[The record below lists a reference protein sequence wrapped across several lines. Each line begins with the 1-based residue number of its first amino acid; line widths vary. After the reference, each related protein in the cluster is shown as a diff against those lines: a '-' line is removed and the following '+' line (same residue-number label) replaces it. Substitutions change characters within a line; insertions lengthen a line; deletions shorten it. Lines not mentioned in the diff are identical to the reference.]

1 MKVSAG
7 NYVASHIIIIV
18 IIIIIIIWQN
28 FSIIL

>member
-18 IIIIIIIWQN
+18 IIIIIIWQN